1 MPLFDFV
8 PLHIHHVCSA
18 KPAPFSLDLVSA
30 CCCRLVVDERAEK
43 MQIPPASVLKTWPK
57 PNYDSPDTRG
67 NVKIIL
73 NIVLYLILVCF
84 MSLRIFTRT
93 YLRKIFGADD
103 ILILLA
109 MVCLLKL
116 LVVLSD

>member
-1 MPLFDFV
+1 
-8 PLHIHHVCSA
+8 
-18 KPAPFSLDLVSA
+18 
-30 CCCRLVVDERAEK
+30 

-57 PNYDSPDTRG
+57 PNYDNPETRG
-67 NVKIIL
+67 YVKIIL
-73 NIVLYLILVCF
+73 NIVLYSVLVCF

-109 MVCLLKL
+109 MVRLLRL
-116 LVVLSD
+116 LLCPQGEAYRLIVSNNCFLYHKYSRGYKTILDITFSELITEK